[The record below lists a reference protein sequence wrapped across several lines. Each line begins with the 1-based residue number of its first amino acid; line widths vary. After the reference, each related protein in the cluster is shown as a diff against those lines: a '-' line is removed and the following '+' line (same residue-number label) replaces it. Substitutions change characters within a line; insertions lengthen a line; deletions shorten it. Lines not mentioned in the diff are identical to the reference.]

1 MIPKHDYPFVGSK
14 QIVYPAGIED
24 QRKQSAEFASKG
36 NLILV
41 LHFVYGVQKVAS
53 VQNCTELVTILKT
66 IRKQGWISFYQS
78 ILWSP

>member
-1 MIPKHDYPFVGSK
+1 MIPKHAYPFVGIK

-41 LHFVYGVQKVAS
+41 LHLVDGVQRVAS
-53 VQNCTELVTILKT
+53 VQNCT
-66 IRKQGWISFYQS
+66 
-78 ILWSP
+78 